1 MQTEEFL
8 RGVEVVERRGPVPL
22 TVTGVHYDSR
32 QVAAGGAFAAI
43 RGEKLDGNAY
53 IAGALAHGAALV
65 ITDRPAAAT
74 PPDYHE
80 VVVPSARIALA
91 QTAANWFQHP
101 GAKLRLVGI
110 TGTNGKTTTAGLI
123 DALLR
128 AQGWTTGLLGTIEYR
143 IGAEVLAAPHTTPE
157 SYDLQALLARMAGAG
172 CAGAVMEVSSHALAL
187 DRVWGLEFEVAVFTN
202 LTQDH
207 LDYHHTM
214 ERYREAKRR
223 LFTGLGAPP
232 PRVAVVNADDAASTE
247 MIRGSRSQVLTYGIS
262 PAAALR
268 ATAIEISPAGVRF
281 TLLGPG
287 ADDAPLPVASPLLGR
302 MNVLNL
308 LAAIGTGLGLGVERE
323 AAVRGV
329 AGLARVPGRF
339 ERVDAGQPFSVV
351 VDYAHT
357 PDALINVLA
366 LARNLTA
373 GGAAGGGGRVLVVF
387 GCGGE
392 RDRGKRPLMG
402 AAAARGA
409 DWVMLTSDN
418 PRSEDP
424 ERILDEISAAAPGA
438 AREVDR
444 GRAIAATLA
453 AARSGDVV
461 VIAGKGH
468 ERYQTIGSEQIP
480 FEDAAVARAALGELG
495 WHG

>member
-32 QVAAGGAFAAI
+32 QVPAGGAFVAI

-53 IAGALAHGAALV
+53 IAGALARGAALV
-65 ITDRPAAAT
+65 ITDQPAAAM
-74 PPDYHE
+74 PLGYHE

-91 QTAANWFQHP
+91 QTAASWFQHP
-101 GAKLRLVGI
+101 GARLRLVGV

-123 DALLR
+123 EALLR

-157 SYDLQALLARMAGAG
+157 SYDLQALLARMVGAG
-172 CAGAVMEVSSHALAL
+172 CGGAVMEVSSHALAL
-187 DRVWGLEFEVAVFTN
+187 ERVWGLEFEVAVFTN

-207 LDYHHTM
+207 LDYHRTM

-247 MIRGSRSQVLTYGIS
+247 MIRGYGGRVLTYGIS
-262 PAAALR
+262 RAAAVR

-287 ADDAPLPVASPLLGR
+287 AEDAPLPVASPLLGR
-302 MNVLNL
+302 VNVLNL
-308 LAAIGTGLGLGVERE
+308 LAAIGAGLGLGVERE

-339 ERVDAGQPFSVV
+339 ERVYAGQPFSVV

-366 LARNLTA
+366 LAREL
-373 GGAAGGGGRVLVVF
+373 AAGEDGRVLVVF

-418 PRSEDP
+418 PRSENP
-424 ERILDEISAAAPGA
+424 ERILDEISAGAPGA
-438 AREVDR
+438 AREANR
-444 GRAIAATLA
+444 SRAIAAALA

-468 ERYQTIGSEQIP
+468 ERYQIIGHEQLP
-480 FEDAAVARAALGELG
+480 FEDAAVARAALGDLG
-495 WHG
+495 WRG